1 MLLKTE
7 APKIY
12 ISFCLPDGISAFWP
26 REKGLRSGS
35 WEVGWGPPGSQVAP
49 VLLSKW
55 KDRSK
60 WKRKRQRNHQILEDN
75 FSHQRGTDSGSQNA
89 RRHNPSVCSL
99 RKCFLFLCA
108 LANSGWNARVAMATS
123 FFFFFFLYTDW
134 SCGTQHILEATVK
147 SSQARSSLAALGV
160 MENRFFGG
168 PKASGSAPLVSQAK
182 CHHSCGWG

>member
-35 WEVGWGPPGSQVAP
+35 WEVGRGPPGSQVAP
-49 VLLSKW
+49 ILLSKW

-123 FFFFFFLYTDW
+123 FFFFFSF
-134 SCGTQHILEATVK
+134 TQIGHVGPSTFWKPQLRVPK
-147 SSQARSSLAALGV
+147 LG
-160 MENRFFGG
+160 
-168 PKASGSAPLVSQAK
+168 P
-182 CHHSCGWG
+182 HWGLWE

>member
-1 MLLKTE
+1 MPKTTRKPQFTLVHVSGLWESFSTGKQMLLKTE

-123 FFFFFFLYTDW
+123 FFFFFPL
-134 SCGTQHILEATVK
+134 HRL
-147 SSQARSSLAALGV
+147 V
-160 MENRFFGG
+160 MWD
-168 PKASGSAPLVSQAK
+168 PAHSGS
-182 CHHSCGWG
+182 HS